1 MPSTI
6 LYMQC
11 RGCGPCRLKALTN
24 NPAVADDWIGLDKT
38 TLVQSPTLYNYNKPP
53 SYNNARFT
61 AFRFS
66 SSLSSFSLRGTGT
79 LWTSHSTLSASEP
92 WTTLSRFVLCSFHVQ
107 CRLPWLSSPD
117 PIFCLYVLCLHGCR
131 TPRPCPGT
139 LLRDP

>member
-6 LYMQC
+6 LYMQG

-66 SSLSSFSLRGTGT
+66 SSLSSQGHLHHQKRSMQTKTLDFTLHPQRLGTMDDAFKVRSLFFSR
-79 LWTSHSTLSASEP
+79 SVSIAMVEFP
-92 WTTLSRFVLCSFHVQ
+92 
-107 CRLPWLSSPD
+107 
-117 PIFCLYVLCLHGCR
+117 
-131 TPRPCPGT
+131 
-139 LLRDP
+139 